1 MIRFDAATIDSV
13 PPPLVNSPTASLRE
27 NEMKGMKIEKRQWPR
42 PLRLLL
48 FLCGCLLLF
57 AFKTMS
63 QTTNQNPRPRARDLG
78 VVVGILPTGKNNAIT
93 DVAGVRVGHVSLIR
107 GENVRTGVTA
117 ILPHSGNLFQEK
129 VPAAIFVGNGFG
141 KLMGATQVDELG
153 EIETPILLTNTLNV
167 PRVADALIEWMLQLP
182 GNEEVR
188 SINPIVAETNDGYLN
203 DIRGRHVGRDEVF
216 AAIKSAKEGIV
227 EEGSVGAGT
236 GTVAFGWKGG
246 VGTSS
251 RVIPQSLSPGSAAA
265 GVTGGYTVGVLVQSN
280 YGGVLTINGAPV
292 GRELGKYYLKEQI
305 SAVSG
310 ADRIGDA
317 ADGSIIM
324 VVATDAPLDARNLK
338 RLAARAMLGL
348 ARTGSPSTNG
358 SGDYVIA
365 FSVANRI
372 RAGDNLRSA
381 QTLGNDAMS
390 PLFEAVVEAT
400 EEAIYNSLFKAT
412 TVTGRDGHRVEA
424 LPIEKT
430 VEILKKYGA
439 AK

>member
-1 MIRFDAATIDSV
+1 MIRFDAAAIDSV
-13 PPPLVNSPTASLRE
+13 PFPLVKSSTASPGE
-27 NEMKGMKIEKRQWPR
+27 NEMKAMKIERRQWPR
-42 PLRLLL
+42 PSRSLLL
-48 FLCGCLLLF
+48 LCVCLLLF

-63 QTTNQNPRPRARDLG
+63 QTTNQTLRPRARDLG

-93 DVAGVRVGHVSLIR
+93 DVAGVRVGHGALIR
-107 GENVRTGVTA
+107 GDNVRTGVTA

-141 KLMGATQVDELG
+141 KLMGSTQVNELG

-188 SINPIVAETNDGYLN
+188 SINPIVAETNDSYLN

-216 AAIKSAKEGIV
+216 AAIKSAKEGTV

-251 RVIPQSLSPGSAAA
+251 RVIPQSLSPGSAAT

-305 SAVSG
+305 STVSG

-324 VVATDAPLDARNLK
+324 VVATDAPMDARNLK